1 MGANSEVRRKKKQ
14 ILAAVLGY
22 GLMLV
27 VLLRFLWMLLASFQ
41 PEADLITLPPFPFR
55 PTTFYLDNY
64 QIALSYKP
72 FTNAILT
79 SITLAL
85 LTTGLVMAA
94 GALGAYA
101 LARLR
106 FRGRETIF
114 KDIMVIYMLAEL
126 AMLIPLVIVM
136 KILGL
141 LDSVAGLIMAHTVY
155 ILPLMTWFLVGIF
168 WGVPTEIEEA
178 AKIDGRSKM
187 GTLFRVIIPLSIS
200 GFFLITVF
208 CFVLSWNQLMFAKV
222 VAIFRVK
229 MLQLAIFE
237 FLSPTTVTYS
247 TLAAASMISSL
258 PVVLLAIILQRYI
271 IARIPKGAVK

>member
-1 MGANSEVRRKKKQ
+1 MVSSRAARKRKQ
-14 ILAAVLGY
+14 LLAAILGF
-22 GLMLV
+22 GFMLI
-27 VLLRFLWMLLASFQ
+27 VLLPFLWMLLASFQ

-55 PTTFYLDNY
+55 STTLYLDNY

-79 SITLAL
+79 SIAVAL
-85 LTTGLVMAA
+85 VTTGLVMSA

-114 KDIMVIYMLAEL
+114 KSIMVIYMLPGL

-141 LDSVAGLIMAHTVY
+141 LDSIPGLIMAHTVY

-168 WGVPTEIEEA
+168 EGVPIEIEEA
-178 AKIDGRSKM
+178 AQIDGRSKM
-187 GTLFRVIIPLSIS
+187 GALRRVIIPLSIS

-208 CFVLSWNQLMFAKV
+208 CFVLSWNELMFAKV
-222 VAIFRVK
+222 VGIFRVK
-229 MLQLAIFE
+229 MLQPAIFE
-237 FLSPTTVTYS
+237 FLSPTSVTYS

-271 IARIPKGAVK
+271 IAGILKGAVK

>member
-1 MGANSEVRRKKKQ
+1 
-14 ILAAVLGY
+14 LAAVLGY